1 MRGERMWLI
10 VIAGLALGAVALF
23 CLIYLIQELD
33 AWFWHWRHYT
43 LPDLKTKREWRKRYR
58 DFERRNRW
66 NV

>member
-1 MRGERMWLI
+1 MFLM

-23 CLIYLIQELD
+23 CLIYLIREFD

-66 NV
+66 NVR